1 MNKFSSTVLIACLVI
16 AAAISAS
23 AQPNAEVK
31 KLIDQGIEVYK
42 AKNYVEAEKLF
53 LQAQSLEDTNKI
65 PLVNRDARS
74 YVYLADIY
82 TRINGNARKGNET
95 FEKYLKFDESSAW
108 AYRSYASISLYKPG
122 ALNRTV
128 IDYLTEAVLLDPKDA
143 RNYYLRALALSQY
156 VPLALND
163 LERAIKADPKFASA
177 YDDRGLIYLKRG
189 DYDKALAEFEKY
201 HELEPAKLQ
210 VYHFRRGITLILKGD
225 TANGVADLTKSL
237 GASGEQNLSYRADA
251 FFYRGYGNLVLKNQA
266 AAQSDMS
273 EAAKIG
279 PSYKENQYYRLAMDA
294 TPDGKC
300 RNEKGLF
307 NAIEDVYKKFGANN
321 HDERDYQI
329 FRLRM
334 TAVSCDPSSAKAFF
348 DFLNSSPSKV
358 PLIDFSLLQ
367 KYMRMVPNASDRSSN
382 LEDYRRK
389 ISGAVGNGSPVP
401 TRPPY
406 FSASEFDNIRM
417 LDDTTNFAFVADMK
431 ANIAEAKKLVDGNRF
446 HAGIAILNRVIE
458 MEPGNVA
465 AHENLARAF
474 VIKRAVNRA
483 FDEAQTTLKLA
494 PNSSTAL
501 NVRGIVKDRRGDI
514 DGALADYSAAIK
526 FDAKNDKALFNRGQL
541 LARKKDYAGALKDFL
556 AADKLQPD
564 TLVYLINLGHAYF
577 GLNDFKSAFANYL
590 IAAAKDENNADA
602 RLGMVMA
609 LDKMGDP
616 ESIAIANKHHAW
628 LIKNAPNSEGVKLL
642 ANRNPNFA
650 AATTVDAKRSQAIK
664 DLNYYASDMRTSY
677 DVYGRGDE
685 KYGRPNV
692 SNKQLIDWF
701 KQDIGTLEY
710 IITLTNKLESE
721 ARRVLGDTSMQ
732 HSAADRTG
740 IQQYI
745 DNAIRV
751 RGFCRDHIASANDQ
765 LKKLNAK

>member
-1 MNKFSSTVLIACLVI
+1 MKRNLSILAAFCLLVTAAFSV
-16 AAAISAS
+16 S
-23 AQPNAEVK
+23 AQNSAEVK
-31 KLIDQGIEVYK
+31 KLIDQGVEVYK
-42 AKNYVEAEKLF
+42 NKNYVEAEKFF
-53 LQAQSLEDTNKI
+53 LQAQALEETNKTPMI
-65 PLVNRDARS
+65 SRDVRG

-82 TRINGNARKGNET
+82 TRIDGNARKGNET

-128 IDYLTEAVLLDPKDA
+128 IDYLTEAVLLEPKDA
-143 RNYYLRALALSQY
+143 RNYYLRSLALSQY

-189 DYDKALAEFEKY
+189 EYDKALAEFEKY
-201 HELEPAKLQ
+201 HELEPTKPQ
-210 VYHFRRGITLILKGD
+210 IYHSRRGITLILKGD
-225 TANGVADLTKSL
+225 TVNGIADLTKSI
-237 GASGEQNLSYRADA
+237 GASGEQNQSYRADS
-251 FFYRGYGNLVLKNQA
+251 FFYRGYGNLVLKNRA
-266 AAQSDMS
+266 AAQTDMIEVGKLS
-273 EAAKIG
+273 T
-279 PSYKENQYYRLAMDA
+279 SYKSDRYYRLATDN
-294 TPDGKC
+294 TPDEKC

-334 TAVSCDPSSAKAFF
+334 TSVNCEPSSAKVLFN
-348 DFLNSSPSKV
+348 FLSSTPSNN
-358 PLIDFSLLQ
+358 PYIDFSLLQ
-367 KYMRMVPNASDRSSN
+367 KYRTLTPDPANRNADFPNYEKRINA
-382 LEDYRRK
+382 
-389 ISGAVGNGSPVP
+389 AVGQGSAVP

-406 FSASEFDNIRM
+406 FSASEFDNIRL

-501 NVRGIVKDRRGDI
+501 NVRGLVKGQRGDY
-514 DGALADYSAAIK
+514 DGAIADYTAAIK
-526 FDAKNDKALFNRGQL
+526 FDPTNDKAFFNRGRL
-541 LARKKDYAGALKDFL
+541 LAIKKDYTGALQDFT
-556 AADKLQPD
+556 AADKIKPD
-564 TLVYLINLGHAYF
+564 TALYLINRGHAYF
-577 GLNDFKSAFANYL
+577 GLNDNKKAFAEYL
-590 IAAAKDENNADA
+590 IASSIDQNNSEA
-602 RLGMVMA
+602 RLGMIMS
-609 LDKMGDP
+609 LDKIGDA
-616 ESIAIANKHHAW
+616 ESIAIANKHHKW
-628 LIKNAPNSEGVKLL
+628 LIENARDYEGLKLL

-650 AATTVDAKRSQAIK
+650 ATVTKSANREQAIK
-664 DLNYYASDMRTSY
+664 DLNYYASDMRGSY
-677 DVYGRGDE
+677 EVYSKGDE

-710 IITLTNKLESE
+710 IIKLADKLESE
-721 ARRVLGDTSMQ
+721 ARRVLNDASMQ

-751 RGFCRDHIASANDQ
+751 RGFCRDHIADAKEQ
-765 LKKLNAK
+765 LKKLGAN